1 MANYKSNRDYKSK
14 EELLEL
20 ISLKIVEEDGKF
32 YLMDFDE
39 TFKQRIYSKSFTN
52 IKRGLD
58 NLKKNKLYYNS
69 VKSKL
74 FDKVIYN
81 LQHKKCGWCGK
92 SFLPKNNADKYC
104 SSVCKNYAKIDQDRE
119 NKRRQRKNPDYHEK
133 RIGTIKFGTHRNEN
147 FEKESKIVRNEL
159 KRTLYNY

>member
-39 TFKQRIYSKSFTN
+39 IFKQRIYSKSFTN

-74 FDKVIYN
+74 
-81 LQHKKCGWCGK
+81 
-92 SFLPKNNADKYC
+92 
-104 SSVCKNYAKIDQDRE
+104 
-119 NKRRQRKNPDYHEK
+119 
-133 RIGTIKFGTHRNEN
+133 
-147 FEKESKIVRNEL
+147 
-159 KRTLYNY
+159 

>member
-39 TFKQRIYSKSFTN
+39 IFKQRIYSKSFTN

-58 NLKKNKLYYNS
+58 NLKKINCIIIQWNQNFLIR
-69 VKSKL
+69 L
-74 FDKVIYN
+74 FIIYN
-81 LQHKKCGWCGK
+81 IKSVVGVENHFCLKIMRINIVLVFVKIMQKSIRIERINEDKGKIQIIMKK
-92 SFLPKNNADKYC
+92 
-104 SSVCKNYAKIDQDRE
+104 
-119 NKRRQRKNPDYHEK
+119 
-133 RIGTIKFGTHRNEN
+133 
-147 FEKESKIVRNEL
+147 EL
-159 KRTLYNY
+159 EQ

>member
-1 MANYKSNRDYKSK
+1 M
-14 EELLEL
+14 EL

-39 TFKQRIYSKSFTN
+39 IFKQRIYSKSFTN

-69 VKSKL
+69 VESKL

-81 LQHKKCGWCGK
+81 LQHKKCVGVENHFCLKIMRINIVLVFVKIMQKSIRIERINEDKGK
-92 SFLPKNNADKYC
+92 IQIIMK
-104 SSVCKNYAKIDQDRE
+104 
-119 NKRRQRKNPDYHEK
+119 
-133 RIGTIKFGTHRNEN
+133 
-147 FEKESKIVRNEL
+147 KELEQ
-159 KRTLYNY
+159 